1 MGRLPLKKE
10 HVVKRTGTRH
20 RVAALIIG
28 GLVSAFVSAQP
39 VSAELISVTFKD
51 AVLPGGAT
59 TPLPFLLTNTD
70 RIVYLRFSVPDFGR
84 ITAINS
90 VDVTFRFYD
99 DGDGAGESGG
109 VLFAVRMPDPDLIL
123 GLVSASDLA
132 GTTSGSPFVFTHS
145 LTPGEVAAAFDTF
158 TDNAAVRLRGQ
169 RTSGDVFVAGGT
181 MVVDAELRPL
191 AAPTPT
197 PGGLVYLAAGLVGL
211 ALARARRR
219 LRA

>member
-1 MGRLPLKKE
+1 M
-10 HVVKRTGTRH
+10 KRTGARH

-39 VSAELISVTFKD
+39 VSAELISVTFQD
-51 AVLPGGAT
+51 AVLPGGVT

-70 RIVYLRFSVPDFGR
+70 RNVYLRFHVPDFDR
-84 ITAINS
+84 IIAINS

-99 DGDGAGESGG
+99 DGDPASESAN
-109 VLFAVRMPDPDLIL
+109 VLFAVRLPDPDFIL
-123 GLVSASDLA
+123 GSVSPSDLA

-145 LTPGEVAAAFDTF
+145 LTPGEIAAAFDTF

-169 RTSGDVFVAGGT
+169 RTSGDVFVDGGT

-191 AAPTPT
+191 VVPTPT
-197 PGGLVYLAAGLVGL
+197 PGGLFYLATGLVGL
-211 ALARARRR
+211 AWARARRR

>member
-1 MGRLPLKKE
+1 M
-10 HVVKRTGTRH
+10 KRTGARH

-39 VSAELISVTFKD
+39 VSAALISVTFKD
-51 AVLPGGAT
+51 AILAGGAT

-70 RIVYLRFSVPDFGR
+70 RNVYLRFSVPDFDR
-84 ITAINS
+84 IIAINS

-99 DGDGAGESGG
+99 DGDAAPESAD
-109 VLFAVRMPDPDLIL
+109 VLFAVRQPDPDFIL
-123 GLVSASDLA
+123 GSVSASDLT
-132 GTTSGSPFVFTHS
+132 GTTATSPFVFTHS
-145 LTPGEVAAAFDTF
+145 LTPGEIAAAFGTF

-169 RTSGDVFVAGGT
+169 RTSGDVFVDGGT

-191 AAPTPT
+191 VVATPT
-197 PGGLVYLAAGLVGL
+197 PGSLVYLGAGLVGL
-211 ALARARRR
+211 AWARARRR